1 MTRLNSN
8 RKRIVRI
15 RTVEQRLAQIELAQA
30 QRTAQQ
36 IASIIDRLGAL
47 DHENIVTSGLADGRS
62 LAATSELK
70 MRLEQA
76 RQLTAEPMKNALR
89 QVDHR
94 QMQSNQA
101 RQKVEGANR
110 LLEKSERKNAARTM
124 QRADAARC
132 SWNPR
137 KPGETP

>member
-1 MTRLNSN
+1 M
-8 RKRIVRI
+8 
-15 RTVEQRLAQIELAQA
+15 AQMELAQA

-36 IASIIDRLGAL
+36 IGLIIDRLCAL
-47 DHENIVTSGLADGRS
+47 GHENSFGSGLADGRS

-101 RQKVEGANR
+101 QQKVESANR
-110 LLEKSERKNAARTM
+110 LLEKSERKNAARAM
-124 QRADAARC
+124 QRADATRC
-132 SWNPR
+132 TWSPC